1 MCGDIDVVFTE
12 CDQCHP
18 RCMSKVLCMQKERAL
33 SDSENKMPGAR
44 SDRGRRNSAIGGF
57 KWKYKSVKEAGD
69 PRKGKSPLPHLQ
81 G

>member
-33 SDSENKMPGAR
+33 SDSENKMPEPGL
-44 SDRGRRNSAIGGF
+44 IGGGGIQQLVALSGNT
-57 KWKYKSVKEAGD
+57 KV
-69 PRKGKSPLPHLQ
+69 
-81 G
+81 